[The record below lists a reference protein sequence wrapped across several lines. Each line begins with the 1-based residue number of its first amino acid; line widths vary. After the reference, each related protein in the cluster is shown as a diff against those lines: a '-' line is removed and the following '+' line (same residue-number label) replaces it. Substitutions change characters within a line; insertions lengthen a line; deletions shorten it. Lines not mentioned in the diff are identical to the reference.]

1 MYEYLCIHIYYFFL
15 SEISALLTYYMGT
28 PENHDMITEFRE
40 IY

>member
-1 MYEYLCIHIYYFFL
+1 MYTYIFFL

-28 PENHDMITEFRE
+28 PENDDMITEFHK